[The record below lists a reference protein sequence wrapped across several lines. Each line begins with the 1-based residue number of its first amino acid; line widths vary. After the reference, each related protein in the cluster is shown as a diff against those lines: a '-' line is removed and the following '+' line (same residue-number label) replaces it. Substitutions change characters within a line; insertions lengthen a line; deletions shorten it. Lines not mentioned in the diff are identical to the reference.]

1 MELTGKNC
9 TNGTGNKVEE
19 KKSNVS
25 KSGVPKKLPK
35 RTGSISRPDVSNNIV
50 SQSNNFN
57 NGLELNSQGIQQ
69 IPNRSN
75 SQVRDRENNNRPSV
89 FKANARDILNIMDD
103 VRSIDQQISQRVRV
117 KKSSVTQRSQ
127 NSNSGNNVTPNL
139 SINNTALSTNRT
151 SRSRASNSSGINES
165 INVESRSNLNNSV
178 SSTSY
183 VSNTPNRSEPSVVQ

>member
-35 RTGSISRPDVSNNIV
+35 RTGSISRPEGSNNIV

-183 VSNTPNRSEPSVVQ
+183 VSNTPNRSETSVVQ